1 MIYCLK
7 SYSWSIGTMTP
18 AYHTST
24 YHFQPILLI
33 LASLLLLASP
43 VEYSYAKKV
52 VTVGVYNNKPTIFT
66 DENGKARGLFID
78 VIEDIGMREGWKLE
92 YVEDHFSA
100 LLQKTKTGQLDLLP
114 AVAYAKSRTTFLDYT
129 YETVMA
135 NWAELYVAQGQS
147 LTSLLDLNGKII
159 AVKQGDIHFK
169 VLKELV
175 KNFNISCRF
184 FETDSYVTV
193 FEMVH
198 AKVVGVGVVNRL
210 FGNARKKEFSVKE
223 TPVIFNPVEMRF
235 AVEKGSHQELLNTID
250 TNLTAMKSDQ
260 TSAYYKSLNRWFL
273 TDSAPALPSWFYRV
287 VGLSLGATF
296 LFLLTAVIFRH
307 QVRKRTEQLRESNA
321 ALKEEI
327 NHRTEAQR
335 RLHKLARVVET
346 SGDGMALLDRGH
358 CHLFFNQAYRNLF
371 FDTTITSGST
381 NLLEVVGERFFL
393 ETLQQPVV
401 ACLQGQTIHLKSKPP
416 SNTDGRRFW
425 DITLSPYFLD
435 EGTLEG
441 YVIDIRDISN
451 QVALENRLKNSQKM
465 EAIGLLAGGV
475 AHDLNNILSGVVS
488 YPDMLLMNLQAD
500 DPMTAPLTTI
510 KKSGERAAAIVQ
522 DLLSLARHGI
532 GQSTV
537 LQLND
542 LITDYLNSLESREL
556 LASNEGIDINLTLDH
571 DLLCIKGSA
580 SHLQKIIMNLFTN
593 GVEAMTSGGALTIS
607 TENIYFEYEHLCYE
621 AIPPGEYVVMHI
633 RDSGIG
639 MAPLEISRIFEPF
652 YTNKIMGRSGTG
664 LGMAV
669 VWGTVKDH
677 LGYIDIDSSPGQGTV
692 FSIYFPAT
700 HEKVPNTTFLKKKDL
715 QGKGELILVVDDLAS
730 QQEIASQ
737 ILELLGYRVA
747 LADSGEAAIRFC
759 EKTKPDLILLDMVMP
774 GGIDGLATFE
784 AVKKIHPD
792 QKAILASGYSETE
805 KVKEAQQHGA
815 GTYLKKPYSVQAIG
829 AAIIKELSPAKNDD
843 T

>member
-1 MIYCLK
+1 MK
-7 SYSWSIGTMTP
+7 STTR
-18 AYHTST
+18 TSR
-24 YHFQPILLI
+24 HRLQLLLLI
-33 LASLLLLASP
+33 LASLPLLASQF
-43 VEYSYAKKV
+43 EYVYAKEV

-66 DENGKARGLFID
+66 DENGKVRGLFID
-78 VIEDIGMREGWKLE
+78 VLEDIGAREGWKLE
-92 YVEDHFSA
+92 YVEDHFAA
-100 LLQKTKTGQLDLLP
+100 LLQKTKNGQLDLLP
-114 AVAYAKSRTTFLDYT
+114 AVAYAKSRTAFLDYT

-135 NWAELYVAQGQS
+135 NWAELYVRQGQS
-147 LTSLLDLNGKII
+147 LTSLLNLKGKIV

-198 AKVVGVGVVNRL
+198 SNIVDVGLVNRL
-210 FGNARKKEFSVKE
+210 FGNARKDEFSVKE
-223 TPVIFNPVEMRF
+223 TPVIFNPIEMRF
-235 AVEKGSHQELLNTID
+235 AVQKGTHQELLNTID

-260 TSAYYKSLNRWFL
+260 TSAYYRSLNRWFL
-273 TDSAPALPSWFYRV
+273 TDSDPGLPSWFYRV
-287 VGLSLGATF
+287 VGLSLGATL

-307 QVRKRTEQLRESNA
+307 QVRKKTEQLRESNT

-327 NHRTEAQR
+327 EQRTEAQK
-335 RLHKLARVVET
+335 RLHKLAKVVET

-358 CHLFFNQAYRNLF
+358 CHLFFNQVYRNLF
-371 FDTTITSGST
+371 FNTTITSGST
-381 NLLEVVGERFFL
+381 NLVDIVGERFFL
-393 ETLQQPVV
+393 ETLQQPIA
-401 ACLQGQTIHLKSKPP
+401 ACLQGQTTHLQCRPP
-416 SNTDGRRFW
+416 VNTAEKRFW
-425 DITLSPYFLD
+425 DITFSPYFSDEATLD
-435 EGTLEG
+435 G

-488 YPDMLLMNLQAD
+488 YPDMLLMNLQKD

-522 DLLSLARHGI
+522 DLLSLARNDI
-532 GQSTV
+532 GSSTI

-542 LITDYLNSLESREL
+542 LITDYLDSLESSEF
-556 LASNEGIDINLTLDH
+556 LANNEGIDINLNLDR
-571 DLLCIKGSA
+571 DLLCIKGS
-580 SHLQKIIMNLFTN
+580 SIHLQKIIMNLFTN
-593 GVEAMTSGGALTIS
+593 GVEAMPSGGTLTIS

-621 AIPPGEYVVMHI
+621 AIPPGEYAVMHI

-664 LGMAV
+664 LGMTV
-669 VWGTVKDH
+669 VWGTVKAH
-677 LGYIDIDSSPGQGTV
+677 LGFIDIDSSPGEGTV

-700 HEKVPNTTFLKKKDL
+700 QEKVSNTTFLKRKDL

-759 EKTKPDLILLDMVMP
+759 ERTKPDLILLDMVMP
-774 GGIDGLATFE
+774 GGIDGLATFK
-784 AVKKIHPD
+784 AIKKIHPN
-792 QKAILASGYSETE
+792 QKAILASGYSETA
-805 KVKEAQQHGA
+805 KVQEAQRQGA
-815 GTYLKKPYSVQAIG
+815 GAYLKKPYSVKAIG
-829 AAIIKELSPAKNDD
+829 DAIIKELSPTPNTD